1 MSVHYLRLLREEVK
15 TKNLVPIPRQ
25 RLEHILNIYRRMLLE
40 ASSLDRFEQGI
51 NKRIMEK
58 VVGDVE
64 LLAITRFI
72 KALSMKTDDQTSIDN
87 DLLKTLLRLLEV
99 EKTILSPA
107 LVVFSE
113 KYLFRFTRECSVGKR
128 DFRPGE
134 LAFLEVK
141 DLLIA
146 VIADCGEPF
155 IHPAWRDAI
164 KQKPSS

>member
-1 MSVHYLRLLREEVK
+1 MSIHYLRLLREEVK

-40 ASSLDRFEQGI
+40 ANGLDRFEQGI
-51 NKRIMEK
+51 NKQIMEK
-58 VVGDVE
+58 VTGDIE

-72 KALSMKTDDQTSIDN
+72 KALSMKSDDQASIDN
-87 DLLKTLLRLLEV
+87 DVLKTLLRLLEV
-99 EKTILSPA
+99 EKMILSPA
-107 LVVFSE
+107 LVVFNE
-113 KYLFRFTRECSVGKR
+113 KYLFRFTKECGVGKR
-128 DFRPGE
+128 NFRPGE

-146 VIADCGEPF
+146 VITECGELF